1 MGSKTMSNN
10 NYVGE
15 GICGMVMAIAT
26 VLQTNEWLQNIQI
39 VICIIAGILG
49 IILTLW
55 KLIKMY
61 QIAKKDGKIDKEEKQ
76 DLINQGMELGEQIE
90 DFVNL
95 VSEKTKDKEQK

>member
-1 MGSKTMSNN
+1 MNNN

-15 GICGMVMAIAT
+15 GICGVVMTIAT
-26 VLQTNEWLQNIQI
+26 VLQTNELLQNIQI
-39 VICIIAGILG
+39 VICIIAGVLG

-76 DLINQGMELGEQIE
+76 ELIDQGMELGEQIK
-90 DFVNL
+90 DV
-95 VSEKTKDKEQK
+95 VTMISEKTKDKEQK

>member
-1 MGSKTMSNN
+1 MNNN

-15 GICGMVMAIAT
+15 GICGIVMAVAT

-49 IILTLW
+49 IVLTLW

-61 QIAKKDGKIDKEEKQ
+61 QIAKKDGKIDNEEKQ
-76 DLINQGMELGEQIE
+76 ELVNQGMELGEQIE
-90 DFVNL
+90 DLVNL

>member
-1 MGSKTMSNN
+1 MSNN

-15 GICGMVMAIAT
+15 GICGAVMAIAT

-76 DLINQGMELGEQIE
+76 ELIDQGMELGEQIK
-90 DFVNL
+90 DV
-95 VSEKTKDKEQK
+95 VTMISEKTKDKEQK

>member
-1 MGSKTMSNN
+1 MNNN

-15 GICGMVMAIAT
+15 GICGIVMALAT

-49 IILTLW
+49 IVLTLW

-61 QIAKKDGKIDKEEKQ
+61 QIAKKDGKIDNEEKQ
-76 DLINQGMELGEQIE
+76 ELVNQGMELGEQIE
-90 DFVNL
+90 DLVNL

>member
-1 MGSKTMSNN
+1 MNNN

-15 GICGMVMAIAT
+15 GICGIVMALAT

-61 QIAKKDGKIDKEEKQ
+61 QIAKKDGKIDNEEKQ
-76 DLINQGMELGEQIE
+76 ELIDQGMELGEQIE
-90 DFVNL
+90 DLVNL

>member
-1 MGSKTMSNN
+1 MNNN

-15 GICGMVMAIAT
+15 GICGTVMAIAT

-61 QIAKKDGKIDKEEKQ
+61 QIAKKDGKIDEDEKQ
-76 DLINQGMELGEQIE
+76 ELINKGMELSEQIK
-90 DFVNL
+90 DIVKV
-95 VSEKTKDKEQK
+95 VSEETKDKETK

>member
-1 MGSKTMSNN
+1 MNNN

-15 GICGMVMAIAT
+15 GICGAVMAVTT
-26 VLQTNEWLQNIQI
+26 VLQTSEWLQNVQI

-49 IILTLW
+49 IILTAW

-76 DLINQGMELGEQIE
+76 ELVDQGMELGEQIE

>member
-1 MGSKTMSNN
+1 MNNN

-15 GICGMVMAIAT
+15 GICGAVMALAT

-49 IILTLW
+49 IVLTLW

-61 QIAKKDGKIDKEEKQ
+61 QIAKKDGKIDNEEKQ
-76 DLINQGMELGEQIE
+76 ELVDQGVELGEQIE

>member
-1 MGSKTMSNN
+1 MNNN

-15 GICGMVMAIAT
+15 GICGIVMALAT

-49 IILTLW
+49 IVLTLW

-76 DLINQGMELGEQIE
+76 ELVNQGMELGEQIE

>member
-1 MGSKTMSNN
+1 MNNN

-15 GICGMVMAIAT
+15 GICGAVMAIAT

-61 QIAKKDGKIDKEEKQ
+61 QIAKKDGKIDEEEKQ
-76 DLINQGMELGEQIE
+76 ELIDQGTELGEQIK
-90 DFVNL
+90 DV
-95 VSEKTKDKEQK
+95 VTMISEKTKDKEHK

>member
-1 MGSKTMSNN
+1 MNNN

-15 GICGMVMAIAT
+15 GICGTVMALVT
-26 VLQTNEWLQNIQI
+26 VLQTNELLQNIQI

-49 IILTLW
+49 IVLTLW

-61 QIAKKDGKIDKEEKQ
+61 QIAKKDGKIDNEEKQ
-76 DLINQGMELGEQIE
+76 ELVNQGMELGEQIE

>member
-1 MGSKTMSNN
+1 MNNN

-15 GICGMVMAIAT
+15 GICGIVMALAT

-49 IILTLW
+49 IVLTLW

-61 QIAKKDGKIDKEEKQ
+61 QIAKKDGKIDNEEKQ
-76 DLINQGMELGEQIE
+76 ELVDQGVELGEQIE

>member
-1 MGSKTMSNN
+1 MNNN

-15 GICGMVMAIAT
+15 GICGAVMAIAT

-61 QIAKKDGKIDKEEKQ
+61 QIAKKDGKIDEEEKQ
-76 DLINQGMELGEQIE
+76 ELIDQGTELGEQIK
-90 DFVNL
+90 DV
-95 VSEKTKDKEQK
+95 VTMISEKTKDKETK

>member
-1 MGSKTMSNN
+1 MNNN

-15 GICGMVMAIAT
+15 GICGIVMTLAT

-49 IILTLW
+49 IILTAW

-61 QIAKKDGKIDKEEKQ
+61 QIAKKDGKIDNEEKQ
-76 DLINQGMELGEQIE
+76 ELVNQGMELGEQIE
-90 DFVNL
+90 DLVNL

>member
-1 MGSKTMSNN
+1 MNNN

-15 GICGMVMAIAT
+15 GICGVVMAIAT

-61 QIAKKDGKIDKEEKQ
+61 QIAKKDGKIDEEEKQ
-76 DLINQGMELGEQIE
+76 ELIDQGMELGEQIKE
-90 DFVNL
+90 V
-95 VSEKTKDKEQK
+95 VTMISENTKDKEQK

>member
-1 MGSKTMSNN
+1 MNNN

-15 GICGMVMAIAT
+15 GICGIVMALAT

-49 IILTLW
+49 IVLTLW

-61 QIAKKDGKIDKEEKQ
+61 QIAKQDGKIDNEEKQ
-76 DLINQGMELGEQIE
+76 ELVNQGMELGEQIE
-90 DFVNL
+90 DLVNL

>member
-1 MGSKTMSNN
+1 MNNN

-15 GICGMVMAIAT
+15 GICGVVMTIAT
-26 VLQTNEWLQNIQI
+26 VLQTNELLQNIQI
-39 VICIIAGILG
+39 VVCIIAGVLG

-76 DLINQGMELGEQIE
+76 ELIDQGMELGEQIK
-90 DFVNL
+90 DV
-95 VSEKTKDKEQK
+95 VTMISEKTKDKEQK

>member
-1 MGSKTMSNN
+1 MNNN

-15 GICGMVMAIAT
+15 GICGIVMALAT
-26 VLQTNEWLQNIQI
+26 VLQTNELLQNIQI
-39 VICIIAGILG
+39 VICIIAGVLG

-61 QIAKKDGKIDKEEKQ
+61 QIAKKDGKIDNEEKQ
-76 DLINQGMELGEQIE
+76 KLIDQGVELGEQIE